1 LKGEFPVSKSTRF
14 LSTVV
19 VPLGLYALGAY
30 LGRNLGQ
37 SQEAVK
43 AAVKAEETARVVRGL
58 VVKTTRYATAWAV
71 CCPEAM
77 EIELRCQRG
86 QVTQELE
93 VLAARLSLQ
102 AHHAAGS
109 I

>member
-1 LKGEFPVSKSTRF
+1 VSKSTRF

-86 QVTQELE
+86 QVTQAEAVEELE